1 MHQVVRAL
9 NPRAGSS
16 GSLCPPGS
24 FAAHPGPWPVVSY
37 PDWSASVVW
46 QLPWLSRSAFSA
58 GVCGLKG
65 LLLAAVWS
73 TLSLEEQIPYPSLS
87 VGLPCPDSRQVSRIR
102 ATESLQPRVP
112 PPHVITGVAEAG
124 ENDLPKAKELLEA
137 SSLVLQCPH
146 GVAAGCVPWTGEG
159 AAPGGAAVEWPARR
173 CWNEHAW

>member
-24 FAAHPGPWPVVSY
+24 FAGHPGPWPAVSY

-65 LLLAAVWS
+65 LLLAALWS
-73 TLSLEEQIPYPSLS
+73 TLSLKEQIPHPSLS
-87 VGLPCPDSRQVSRIR
+87 VGLPCPDSRQVSCIR

-124 ENDLPKAKELLEA
+124 ENDLPKAKELLKA
-137 SSLVLQCPH
+137 KQACAPVSTRSGRWLCPMDRRRSSAWRGGCRMACP
-146 GVAAGCVPWTGEG
+146 ALLE
-159 AAPGGAAVEWPARR
+159 
-173 CWNEHAW
+173 